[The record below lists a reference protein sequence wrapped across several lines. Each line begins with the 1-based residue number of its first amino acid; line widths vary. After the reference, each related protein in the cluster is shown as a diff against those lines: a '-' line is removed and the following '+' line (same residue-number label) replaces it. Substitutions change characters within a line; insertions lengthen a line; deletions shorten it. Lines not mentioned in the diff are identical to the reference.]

1 MKIKSKK
8 GFSLLEI
15 LLVLG
20 IIASLIVA
28 AFIVYPKIQSS
39 QRAEMEAKNISTI
52 ISGVRTLYAGKQN
65 FTGLNNTVAINAGII
80 PISMIPDESS
90 SSTIV
95 NQFKGN
101 VRLYVSSFGIG
112 GVPNSSFTLIY
123 SDVPAEECVK
133 MLTTVTGDMGGVS
146 INSGRVKEI
155 GEPLNRVNVTRYC
168 YEGGNNNTINM
179 TSY

>member
-1 MKIKSKK
+1 MKTKSKK

-52 ISGVRTLYAGKQN
+52 ISGVRSLYAGKQN
-65 FTGLNNTVAINAGII
+65 FIGLNNTVAINADII
-80 PISMIPDESS
+80 PVSMLPDKTS

-101 VRLYVSSFGIG
+101 VRLYVSNFGIG

-123 SDVPAEECVK
+123 SDIPAEECIK
-133 MLTTVTGDMGGVS
+133 ILTTVTGDMGGVS
-146 INSGRVKEI
+146 INSNRVKEI
-155 GEPLNRVNVTRYC
+155 GDPINREDVAKYC
-168 YEGGNNNTINM
+168 SEGKNNNTINM